1 MDFIN
6 QPISELI
13 SPMLNKLYQFLVWM
27 FISNDVGN
35 DWVYKTYLFAGIFA
49 WITSFI
55 IHRQYGLL
63 CLLVLNMII
72 DISMF
77 FFFEFIFI

>member
-35 DWVYKTYLFAGIFA
+35 DWVYKTYLFAVIFT
-49 WITSFI
+49 WTVRI
-55 IHRQYGLL
+55 IMSSCFKYDYRYLN
-63 CLLVLNMII
+63 VL
-72 DISMF
+72 F
-77 FFFEFIFI
+77 L